1 MPMEYTLHR
10 GNPCDTS
17 RLAVEQESYALLD
30 SLGIEYD
37 RIDHEPL
44 FTMEACEAVDGAMGI
59 TMCKNLFLQNR
70 TGTAFYLLLMPGDK
84 PFKTKDLS
92 AQIGSSRL
100 SFSDETHMRELLSL
114 TPGSVTVL
122 GLAYDKDCRV
132 QLLVDQELLENEFF
146 GCHPCINTASI
157 RFRTSDLLEKLL
169 PAVRHEPRFV
179 SLPRPE

>member
-1 MPMEYTLHR
+1 MEYILQH
-10 GNPCDTS
+10 GNPHDPA
-17 RLAVEQESYALLD
+17 RIAVEQESYALLD

-84 PFKTKDLS
+84 PFKTKELS

-100 SFSDETHMRELLSL
+100 SFSDENHMRELLSL

-122 GLAYDKDCRV
+122 GLAYDTERRV
-132 QLLVDQELLENEFF
+132 QLLIDRELLESEFF

-157 RFRTSDLLEKLL
+157 RMRTADVLEKLL
-169 PAVRHEPRFV
+169 PALRHEPQYV
-179 SLPRPE
+179 TLNRPESD